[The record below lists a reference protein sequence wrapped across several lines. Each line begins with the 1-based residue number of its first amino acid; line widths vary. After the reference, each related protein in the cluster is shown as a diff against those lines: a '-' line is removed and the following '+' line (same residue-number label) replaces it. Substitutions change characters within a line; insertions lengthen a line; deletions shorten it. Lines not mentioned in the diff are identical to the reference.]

1 MSGGTER
8 LVRTLRSMTDER
20 TALEQEPATVYEVVT
35 RQMVEEL
42 ARDVRD
48 LRRRIDTLLFMV
60 AAAIVVD
67 LALRLTGAGG

>member
-1 MSGGTER
+1 MSSGVER
-8 LVRTLRSMTDER
+8 LARALQPRAVER

-35 RQMVEEL
+35 RQMVEDL

-60 AAAIVVD
+60 IAAIIVD
-67 LALRLTGAGG
+67 LALRLSGAGA

>member
-1 MSGGTER
+1 VSGGTER
-8 LVRTLRSMTDER
+8 LARTLRVMTAER
-20 TALEQEPATVYEVVT
+20 TALEQEPATVYEIVT